1 MQNKIQ
7 EKSFNMQNKCIL
19 SKKVANQP
27 SQASRTCKCLI
38 HRGLREVF
46 GLHGD
51 FTSFTRPNMED
62 VKLVKAGEC
71 TQGSHQKAIN
81 LSVVYP

>member
-27 SQASRTCKCLI
+27 SQVSRACKWLI
-38 HRGLREVF
+38 
-46 GLHGD
+46 
-51 FTSFTRPNMED
+51 
-62 VKLVKAGEC
+62 
-71 TQGSHQKAIN
+71 QKEFA
-81 LSVVYP
+81 